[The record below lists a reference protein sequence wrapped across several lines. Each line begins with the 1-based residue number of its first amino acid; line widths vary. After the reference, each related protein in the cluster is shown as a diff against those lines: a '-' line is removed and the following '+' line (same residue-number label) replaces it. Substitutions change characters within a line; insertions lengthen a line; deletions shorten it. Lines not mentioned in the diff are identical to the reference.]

1 MIKAIQLLFILCF
14 YTVSARATSVV
25 VLQYHHVSDDTP
37 KSTSI
42 SPELFQQHLDYLST
56 KKFNV
61 ISLLSLEKAL
71 RNKETLPDK
80 SVLITFDDGYN
91 SIYDTAFPM
100 LKSKEF
106 PFTVFIN
113 IEPIENK
120 ITQFMNWEQ
129 LEEMTRYGAT
139 IANHSYSHKHLI
151 RREGDESL
159 SEWKTRI
166 TKDIAKTQTLLEE
179 KLSTP
184 VKALAYPFGEFN
196 SDLKDILK
204 DLDFIAF
211 AQHSGA
217 LSVTSD
223 MLAIPRFPF
232 GGAYG
237 NIDDFGLKAHSLPMP
252 VKKIVLKNE
261 NDDVLDD
268 HVLPLEVSRPILE
281 IQLNDNKLLNQI
293 NCFLSGRRELS
304 IDVKDNTLIVQP
316 KHSLPVG
323 RSRINC
329 TARSQQK
336 NRYYWFSQPWITKQ
350 ADGSWYIE

>member
-1 MIKAIQLLFILCF
+1 MIKAIQFLFILCI
-14 YTVSARATSVV
+14 YAVSAKASSVV

-42 SPELFQQHLDYLST
+42 SPELFQQHLDYLSA
-56 KKFNV
+56 KDFNV
-61 ISLLSLEKAL
+61 ISLSSLERAL
-71 RNKETLPDK
+71 KNKEPLPDK
-80 SVLITFDDGYN
+80 SVLITFDDGYG

-120 ITQFMNWEQ
+120 ISQFMNWEQ
-129 LEEMTRYGAT
+129 LKEMTRYGAT

-151 RREGDESL
+151 RREGSESL
-159 SEWKTRI
+159 SEWKARI
-166 TKDIAKTQTLLEE
+166 KKDIAKTQKLLEE

-184 VKALAYPFGEFN
+184 VKAFAYPFGEFN
-196 SDLKDILK
+196 NDLKYILK
-204 DLDFIAF
+204 DLGFIAF

-217 LSVTSD
+217 LSVTGD
-223 MLAIPRFPF
+223 VLAIPRFPF

-252 VKKIVLKNE
+252 VKKIILKNE
-261 NDDVLDD
+261 SEEILGD
-268 HVLPLEVSRPILE
+268 HVLPLEVNRPILE
-281 IQLNDNKLLNQI
+281 IQLHDTKLLNQI

-336 NRYYWFSQPWITKQ
+336 SRYYWFSQPWIKKQ
-350 ADGSWYIE
+350 ADGSWYKE